1 MNKYQL
7 IAIIGPSGS
16 GKSLVAWQTFKGH
29 PELFNYIVSCTTRP
43 PRDYEEEGVD
53 YYFLDIPTF
62 TQKVLNGTMLEATEY
77 NDWFYGTMIDAL
89 DPEKINIGVFSPT
102 AVHALLEDVRL
113 DVFVVY
119 VCCDD
124 KTRLIRCLQREEPPN
139 CEEIC
144 RRFFADKEDFSDLD
158 FDYDYIDNYEKTRLE
173 CLDLLHYTN
182 GLEDKIAP
190 MVVRLS

>member
-16 GKSLVAWQTFKGH
+16 GKSLVAWQTLKAH

-43 PRDYEEEGVD
+43 PEDYEEEGVD

-77 NDWFYGTMIDAL
+77 NDWFYGTMIDSL
-89 DPEKINIGVFSPT
+89 ELEKINIGIFSPA

-124 KTRLIRCLQREEPPN
+124 KTRLIRCLQCEEPPN

-144 RRFFADKEDFSDLD
+144 RRFFTDKEEFADLD
-158 FDYDYIDNYEKTRLE
+158 FDYDYIDNYENTRLE

-182 GLEDKIAP
+182 GLEDKIAQ
-190 MVVRLS
+190 MIVRLS